1 MKIVVVGLGYVGV
14 SNAVML
20 AQHNKVIGVDISQRR
35 VELLNSKKSP
45 MIDEDLSKFLIEKKL
60 DLTATT
66 DLNSAVIGADYVI
79 VATPTNYDEN
89 TKSFDTSTVALVISQ
104 VIKFEP
110 KACIVI
116 KSTIPVGFVDSINNQ
131 MSTNAVMFSPEFLS
145 EGRALH
151 DNLYPSRIVIGEKSK
166 RAEIF
171 ASLLKAGALKENIE
185 TLFTFSKEAE
195 AIKLFANTY
204 LAMRVAFFNELDS
217 YAMFYD
223 LDSSQIIEGISL
235 DPRIGSHYNNP
246 SFGYGGYCLPKD
258 TKQLLASYE
267 SIPQKMI
274 QAIVSSNSTR
284 KNFLTDQIINRKP
297 RVVGIYRLAMKVG
310 SDNFR
315 QSSIQGIMKR
325 ISAKGISIVIY
336 EPNMEQ
342 EYYFN
347 ANVERNLEKFKKL
360 SDIIVANRYAQD
372 LHDVKDKI
380 FTRDIFGLD

>member
-131 MSTNAVMFSPEFLS
+131 MSTNAVMFSQEFLR

-204 LAMRVAFFNELDS
+204 LAMRVEFFNELDS
-217 YAMFYD
+217 
-223 LDSSQIIEGISL
+223 LSLIHISE
-235 DPRIGSHYNNP
+235 P
-246 SFGYGGYCLPKD
+246 
-258 TKQLLASYE
+258 
-267 SIPQKMI
+267 
-274 QAIVSSNSTR
+274 TR
-284 KNFLTDQIINRKP
+284 P
-297 RVVGIYRLAMKVG
+297 Y
-310 SDNFR
+310 
-315 QSSIQGIMKR
+315 
-325 ISAKGISIVIY
+325 
-336 EPNMEQ
+336 
-342 EYYFN
+342 
-347 ANVERNLEKFKKL
+347 
-360 SDIIVANRYAQD
+360 
-372 LHDVKDKI
+372 
-380 FTRDIFGLD
+380 

>member
-131 MSTNAVMFSPEFLS
+131 MSTNAVM
-145 EGRALH
+145 
-151 DNLYPSRIVIGEKSK
+151 
-166 RAEIF
+166 
-171 ASLLKAGALKENIE
+171 
-185 TLFTFSKEAE
+185 
-195 AIKLFANTY
+195 
-204 LAMRVAFFNELDS
+204 
-217 YAMFYD
+217 
-223 LDSSQIIEGISL
+223 SSQRMYS
-235 DPRIGSHYNNP
+235 
-246 SFGYGGYCLPKD
+246 
-258 TKQLLASYE
+258 
-267 SIPQKMI
+267 
-274 QAIVSSNSTR
+274 
-284 KNFLTDQIINRKP
+284 FLTMRKWP
-297 RVVGIYRLAMKVG
+297 
-310 SDNFR
+310 
-315 QSSIQGIMKR
+315 
-325 ISAKGISIVIY
+325 
-336 EPNMEQ
+336 E
-342 EYYFN
+342 
-347 ANVERNLEKFKKL
+347 
-360 SDIIVANRYAQD
+360 
-372 LHDVKDKI
+372 
-380 FTRDIFGLD
+380 